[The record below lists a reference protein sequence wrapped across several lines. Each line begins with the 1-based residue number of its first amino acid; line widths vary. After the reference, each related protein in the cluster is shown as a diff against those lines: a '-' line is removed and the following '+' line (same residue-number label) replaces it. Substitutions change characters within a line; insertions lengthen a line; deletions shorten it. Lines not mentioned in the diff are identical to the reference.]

1 MYFTYIH
8 QADHEG
14 KLGSGQP
21 FIYGHLPLVLGL
33 AAVGVGVKN
42 TIMQAHES
50 ALTFQTSILLSGAI
64 GIWILSFLLIQ
75 YVSIERSLL
84 ASLRIPYTAAFLVAV
99 LLSFGWQ
106 LPPLVVLFLFNLVFA
121 VLLLMQLRVFGAF
134 EHAF

>member
-1 MYFTYIH
+1 MPRPRYD
-8 QADHEG
+8 QLMS
-14 KLGSGQP
+14 LGWK
-21 FIYGHLPLVLGL
+21 ILLPLTLF
-33 AAVGVGVKN
+33 N
-42 TIMQAHES
+42 
-50 ALTFQTSILLSGAI
+50 ILLTGAI

-84 ASLRIPYTAAFLVAV
+84 ASLRIPYAAAFLVAV